1 MSIFTHILSGRHLM
15 DLDNRLVKGLNKQ
28 GITKMTGIQEDCF
41 KPALE
46 GKNIIACSGTGTGK
60 TLAFLLP
67 VIMKNI
73 DNKIINIIF
82 RVVII
87 GAFFMGIRT
96 IYNFYVLM
104 ITYKGISGEDMF
116 NRVASMV
123 DDYVMFM
130 VFMVA
135 SVVFSVL
142 ARKLV
147 NNNTFIIRTISIAV
161 SLVCSVPE
169 LIAVYYFAMLTM
181 VKYPQY
187 ANILGVS
194 VTLNDVYTSSA
205 AVFLQ
210 NNPYMFYTFFV
221 GVAVFAVLTI
231 TSIYSL
237 ITDRKTQQV

>member
-1 MSIFTHILSGRHLM
+1 
-15 DLDNRLVKGLNKQ
+15 
-28 GITKMTGIQEDCF
+28 
-41 KPALE
+41 
-46 GKNIIACSGTGTGK
+46 
-60 TLAFLLP
+60 
-67 VIMKNI
+67 MKNN

-205 AVFLQ
+205 AVFYRIILICSIHFLLEWQYLLCLQ
-210 NNPYMFYTFFV
+210 
-221 GVAVFAVLTI
+221 
-231 TSIYSL
+231 
-237 ITDRKTQQV
+237 

>member
-1 MSIFTHILSGRHLM
+1 
-15 DLDNRLVKGLNKQ
+15 
-28 GITKMTGIQEDCF
+28 
-41 KPALE
+41 
-46 GKNIIACSGTGTGK
+46 
-60 TLAFLLP
+60 
-67 VIMKNI
+67 
-73 DNKIINIIF
+73 
-82 RVVII
+82 
-87 GAFFMGIRT
+87 MGIRT

-210 NNPYMFYTFFV
+210 NNPYMFYTFFI

-237 ITDRKTQQV
+237 ITGRKTQQV

>member
-1 MSIFTHILSGRHLM
+1 
-15 DLDNRLVKGLNKQ
+15 
-28 GITKMTGIQEDCF
+28 
-41 KPALE
+41 
-46 GKNIIACSGTGTGK
+46 
-60 TLAFLLP
+60 
-67 VIMKNI
+67 MKNN

-187 ANILGVS
+187 ANILGVFS
-194 VTLNDVYTSSA
+194 MNVKTHQICLVH
-205 AVFLQ
+205 LQ
-210 NNPYMFYTFFV
+210 RNMFYTFFI

-237 ITDRKTQQV
+237 ITGRKTQQV

>member
-1 MSIFTHILSGRHLM
+1 
-15 DLDNRLVKGLNKQ
+15 
-28 GITKMTGIQEDCF
+28 
-41 KPALE
+41 
-46 GKNIIACSGTGTGK
+46 
-60 TLAFLLP
+60 
-67 VIMKNI
+67 MKNN

-147 NNNTFIIRTISIAV
+147 NNNTFIIDTPGIDGIKAG
-161 SLVCSVPE
+161 
-169 LIAVYYFAMLTM
+169 YG
-181 VKYPQY
+181 
-187 ANILGVS
+187 GVRDEEDKNKK
-194 VTLNDVYTSSA
+194 T
-205 AVFLQ
+205 
-210 NNPYMFYTFFV
+210 
-221 GVAVFAVLTI
+221 
-231 TSIYSL
+231 
-237 ITDRKTQQV
+237 RKNGEYKK

>member
-1 MSIFTHILSGRHLM
+1 
-15 DLDNRLVKGLNKQ
+15 
-28 GITKMTGIQEDCF
+28 
-41 KPALE
+41 
-46 GKNIIACSGTGTGK
+46 
-60 TLAFLLP
+60 
-67 VIMKNI
+67 MKNN

-116 NRVASMV
+116 NR
-123 DDYVMFM
+123 
-130 VFMVA
+130 VA

-210 NNPYMFYTFFV
+210 NNPYMFYTFFI

-237 ITDRKTQQV
+237 ITGRKTQQV

>member
-1 MSIFTHILSGRHLM
+1 
-15 DLDNRLVKGLNKQ
+15 
-28 GITKMTGIQEDCF
+28 
-41 KPALE
+41 
-46 GKNIIACSGTGTGK
+46 
-60 TLAFLLP
+60 
-67 VIMKNI
+67 
-73 DNKIINIIF
+73 
-82 RVVII
+82 
-87 GAFFMGIRT
+87 
-96 IYNFYVLM
+96 
-104 ITYKGISGEDMF
+104 MF

-194 VTLNDVYTSSA
+194 VTLNDVYTSSLQCFYRIILICSIH
-205 AVFLQ
+205 FLLEWQ
-210 NNPYMFYTFFV
+210 Y
-221 GVAVFAVLTI
+221 L
-231 TSIYSL
+231 L
-237 ITDRKTQQV
+237 CLQ

>member
-1 MSIFTHILSGRHLM
+1 
-15 DLDNRLVKGLNKQ
+15 
-28 GITKMTGIQEDCF
+28 
-41 KPALE
+41 
-46 GKNIIACSGTGTGK
+46 
-60 TLAFLLP
+60 
-67 VIMKNI
+67 MKNN

-87 GAFFMGIRT
+87 GALYMGIKT

-210 NNPYMFYTFFV
+210 NNPYMFYTFFI
-221 GVAVFAVLTI
+221 GVAVFGVLTI

-237 ITDRKTQQV
+237 ITGRKTQQV

>member
-1 MSIFTHILSGRHLM
+1 
-15 DLDNRLVKGLNKQ
+15 
-28 GITKMTGIQEDCF
+28 
-41 KPALE
+41 
-46 GKNIIACSGTGTGK
+46 
-60 TLAFLLP
+60 
-67 VIMKNI
+67 
-73 DNKIINIIF
+73 
-82 RVVII
+82 
-87 GAFFMGIRT
+87 
-96 IYNFYVLM
+96 
-104 ITYKGISGEDMF
+104 MF

-210 NNPYMFYTFFV
+210 NNPYMFYTF
-221 GVAVFAVLTI
+221 LLEWQ
-231 TSIYSL
+231 YL
-237 ITDRKTQQV
+237 LCLQ

>member
-1 MSIFTHILSGRHLM
+1 MNYIR
-15 DLDNRLVKGLNKQ
+15 NNVKYKDSV
-28 GITKMTGIQEDCF
+28 ITKGDE
-41 KPALE
+41 
-46 GKNIIACSGTGTGK
+46 NY
-60 TLAFLLP
+60 
-67 VIMKNI
+67 MKNN

-147 NNNTFIIRTISIAV
+147 NNNTFIIRTISIVV

-210 NNPYMFYTFFV
+210 DNPYMFYTFFI

-237 ITDRKTQQV
+237 ITGRKTQQV

>member
-1 MSIFTHILSGRHLM
+1 
-15 DLDNRLVKGLNKQ
+15 
-28 GITKMTGIQEDCF
+28 
-41 KPALE
+41 
-46 GKNIIACSGTGTGK
+46 
-60 TLAFLLP
+60 
-67 VIMKNI
+67 MKNN

-169 LIAVYYFAMLTM
+169 LIAVY
-181 VKYPQY
+181 
-187 ANILGVS
+187 ILQC
-194 VTLNDVYTSSA
+194 
-205 AVFLQ
+205 LQ
-210 NNPYMFYTFFV
+210 W
-221 GVAVFAVLTI
+221 
-231 TSIYSL
+231 
-237 ITDRKTQQV
+237 

>member
-1 MSIFTHILSGRHLM
+1 
-15 DLDNRLVKGLNKQ
+15 
-28 GITKMTGIQEDCF
+28 
-41 KPALE
+41 
-46 GKNIIACSGTGTGK
+46 
-60 TLAFLLP
+60 
-67 VIMKNI
+67 MKNN

-161 SLVCSVPE
+161 SLVCSVP
-169 LIAVYYFAMLTM
+169 
-181 VKYPQY
+181 
-187 ANILGVS
+187 
-194 VTLNDVYTSSA
+194 SSS

-210 NNPYMFYTFFV
+210 NNPYMFYTFFI

-237 ITDRKTQQV
+237 ITGRKTQQV

>member
-1 MSIFTHILSGRHLM
+1 
-15 DLDNRLVKGLNKQ
+15 
-28 GITKMTGIQEDCF
+28 
-41 KPALE
+41 
-46 GKNIIACSGTGTGK
+46 
-60 TLAFLLP
+60 
-67 VIMKNI
+67 MKNN

-142 ARKLV
+142 SSKLV
-147 NNNTFIIRTISIAV
+147 NNNTFIIFGKGNKERTGYLNNSTKEA
-161 SLVCSVPE
+161 LE
-169 LIAVYYFAMLTM
+169 NYL
-181 VKYPQY
+181 
-187 ANILGVS
+187 NI
-194 VTLNDVYTSSA
+194 
-205 AVFLQ
+205 
-210 NNPYMFYTFFV
+210 
-221 GVAVFAVLTI
+221 
-231 TSIYSL
+231 
-237 ITDRKTQQV
+237 RKTIQPKSQKDKDALF

>member
-1 MSIFTHILSGRHLM
+1 MM
-15 DLDNRLVKGLNKQ
+15 NN
-28 GITKMTGIQEDCF
+28 
-41 KPALE
+41 
-46 GKNIIACSGTGTGK
+46 
-60 TLAFLLP
+60 
-67 VIMKNI
+67 

-210 NNPYMFYTFFV
+210 NNPYMFYTFFI

-237 ITDRKTQQV
+237 ITGRKTQQV

>member
-1 MSIFTHILSGRHLM
+1 MYLDFGDAEVKAEGLPGRAGGKRT
-15 DLDNRLVKGLNKQ
+15 DSDEERRE
-28 GITKMTGIQEDCF
+28 ITEDAT
-41 KPALE
+41 KRYQYL
-46 GKNIIACSGTGTGK
+46 KKSSNI
-60 TLAFLLP
+60 LLP
-67 VIMKNI
+67 LLK
-73 DNKIINIIF
+73 
-82 RVVII
+82 
-87 GAFFMGIRT
+87 FF
-96 IYNFYVLM
+96 N
-104 ITYKGISGEDMF
+104 
-116 NRVASMV
+116 

-194 VTLNDVYTSSA
+194 VTLNDVYTSSV

-210 NNPYMFYTFFV
+210 NNPYMFYTFFI

-237 ITDRKTQQV
+237 ITGRKTQQF

>member
-1 MSIFTHILSGRHLM
+1 
-15 DLDNRLVKGLNKQ
+15 
-28 GITKMTGIQEDCF
+28 
-41 KPALE
+41 
-46 GKNIIACSGTGTGK
+46 
-60 TLAFLLP
+60 
-67 VIMKNI
+67 MKNN

-210 NNPYMFYTFFV
+210 NNPYMFYTFFI
-221 GVAVFAVLTI
+221 GWQYLLSYNNFNIFTYNRQKDTTGLENTMNI
-231 TSIYSL
+231 
-237 ITDRKTQQV
+237 RKYKGLNCMNILGYIK

>member
-1 MSIFTHILSGRHLM
+1 
-15 DLDNRLVKGLNKQ
+15 
-28 GITKMTGIQEDCF
+28 
-41 KPALE
+41 
-46 GKNIIACSGTGTGK
+46 
-60 TLAFLLP
+60 
-67 VIMKNI
+67 
-73 DNKIINIIF
+73 
-82 RVVII
+82 
-87 GAFFMGIRT
+87 
-96 IYNFYVLM
+96 
-104 ITYKGISGEDMF
+104 
-116 NRVASMV
+116 
-123 DDYVMFM
+123 M

-210 NNPYMFYTFFV
+210 NNPYMFYTFFI

-237 ITDRKTQQV
+237 ITGRKTQQV

>member
-1 MSIFTHILSGRHLM
+1 
-15 DLDNRLVKGLNKQ
+15 
-28 GITKMTGIQEDCF
+28 
-41 KPALE
+41 
-46 GKNIIACSGTGTGK
+46 
-60 TLAFLLP
+60 
-67 VIMKNI
+67 MKNN

-169 LIAVYYFAMLTM
+169 LIM

-210 NNPYMFYTFFV
+210 NNPYMFYTFFI

-237 ITDRKTQQV
+237 ITGRKTQQV

>member
-1 MSIFTHILSGRHLM
+1 
-15 DLDNRLVKGLNKQ
+15 
-28 GITKMTGIQEDCF
+28 
-41 KPALE
+41 
-46 GKNIIACSGTGTGK
+46 
-60 TLAFLLP
+60 
-67 VIMKNI
+67 MKNN

-161 SLVCSVPE
+161 
-169 LIAVYYFAMLTM
+169 YYFAMLTM

-210 NNPYMFYTFFV
+210 NNPYMFYTFFI

-237 ITDRKTQQV
+237 ITGRKTQQV